1 LWFHQLTVPSCCC
14 VELVGLA
21 ILQEAD
27 GSGAQRLGGK
37 AKQQEGIGMLL
48 HLYLYCNFYEVLYK
62 IWYLQIIVVQI
73 F

>member
-1 LWFHQLTVPSCCC
+1 
-14 VELVGLA
+14 VGLA

-48 HLYLYCNFYEVLYK
+48 HLYLYCAFYEVLYK
-62 IWYLQIIVVQI
+62 IGYLQIIVVQI

>member
-1 LWFHQLTVPSCCC
+1 
-14 VELVGLA
+14 VGLA

-48 HLYLYCNFYEVLYK
+48 HLYLYCSFYEVLYK